1 MINND
6 FILIICKLLE
16 ITPPT
21 ISNDDTHQFSSKT
34 RMAEID
40 LESNILYIKEF
51 KRDFD
56 TLFSIAHELRHL
68 WQYNTDPEFYFADY
82 KPSDELGIE
91 EYNQQPAE
99 IDAHAFA
106 ALVMEYMFAAYAT
119 WRSFSHET
127 CEMIFDRME
136 EIEKVISFVDA
147 PVPK

>member
-99 IDAHAFA
+99 VDAHAFA
-106 ALVMEYMFAAYAT
+106 ALVMEYMFGVYAM
-119 WRSFSHET
+119 WESFSDKT
-127 CEMIFDRME
+127 CEMIFDCME
-136 EIEKVISFVDA
+136 EIEDTTSFKDISM
-147 PVPK
+147 PE